1 MFKRERV
8 RANSR
13 NNTYMFRI
21 LEGEEVDTLVE
32 EGEKGLYSISFTS
45 SLHTD
50 TIRNYNININVY
62 LLCCFLC

>member
-1 MFKRERV
+1 MQTQREREGE
-8 RANSR
+8 RTL
-13 NNTYMFRI
+13 NNTDMFRI

-50 TIRNYNININVY
+50 TIRNHNI
-62 LLCCFLC
+62 